1 MRGIKQIQP
10 TGNIFITSIPIG
22 EPTKLAT
29 IMTRL
34 FITATIMAKA
44 GAGIADDRAN
54 HNRSYGGDPAGRLCG
69 LEATLPAGY
78 AQAIL
83 IAL

>member
-1 MRGIKQIQP
+1 MAGPHITLILASMLSGRLTGMLPDGMRGIKQILP

-22 EPTKLAT
+22 APTKLAA

-44 GAGIADDRAN
+44 GAGIADYRAN
-54 HNRSYGGDPAGRLCG
+54 HNR
-69 LEATLPAGY
+69 T
-78 AQAIL
+78 
-83 IAL
+83 